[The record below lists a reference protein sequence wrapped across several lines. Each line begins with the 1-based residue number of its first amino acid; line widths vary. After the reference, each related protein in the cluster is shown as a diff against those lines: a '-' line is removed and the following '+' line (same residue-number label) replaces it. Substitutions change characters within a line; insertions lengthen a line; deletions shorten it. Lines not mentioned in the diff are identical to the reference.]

1 MAGLTIEEM
10 LAALEAEGV
19 PNAGL
24 KEMSVEEMLFRLEN
38 PMAPKA
44 YVEGDPSIPYA
55 NERPNVFG
63 DVISRMTKPS
73 TDAFQ
78 TYMKGA
84 GSSLGQLF
92 GGDSQEDISPTYQQ
106 IPSSVPNALRRP
118 AAAVGDYGMG
128 LLSGASA
135 GLGALTGLAGEVFG
149 QSPTG
154 EKRLASDLMAGLEV
168 SAPQLAGST
177 SQLTRLARQS
187 SSNVIPGGRKFG
199 EITPR
204 MVTARAA
211 EELGV
216 LPTMGMQGRLGSMVE
231 SGLEASPIS
240 NPFISSRTG
249 KVIDQLDEAAQAAS
263 AKAGTATTIETAGE
277 GLTKGAQTWVNKFQ
291 KRASDLYGQLD
302 QYVRPD
308 DLLVAPNTV
317 KALEEIVRYADL
329 YPNMSKHIGADKYR
343 GLLQDL
349 KLGGVETAIPYAL
362 LKDIRTTY
370 GTSIGNLN
378 GPLAGM
384 DANKLNR
391 IYGALSDDMRM
402 AAEASGPNALKAW
415 ERANKFYK
423 GGADRIEN
431 VLKPLLDAKTGVDAY
446 KKMENI
452 LLEGNVKQS
461 LNSLMRIRNSLPK
474 DDFDTFRSTLI
485 NRLGRAK
492 PGAQDAGGE
501 IFSPSVFLTNYN
513 RMEKGPRRIVFGE
526 LNEEM
531 SKLAKV
537 VDLAKDASKDLNRSR
552 TATGTMSAG
561 AVLAGSYGVAGSVP
575 MLKAIAIAGA
585 VNAASGLAL
594 TSKPFLRGLN
604 AAAKNDLG
612 PLRRIAQ
619 SDGIFSADAQTVMRM
634 LAAQQTNEGPQ

>member
-1 MAGLTIEEM
+1 MAGPTIEEM
-10 LAALEAEGV
+10 LAALEAEGTSATE
-19 PNAGL
+19 PKGMAI
-24 KEMSVEEMLFRLEN
+24 EEMLFRLEN
-38 PMAPKA
+38 PMAPTP
-44 YVEGDPSIPYA
+44 YVEGEDVVPLK
-55 NERPNVFG
+55 NTFG
-63 DVISRMTKPS
+63 DVISDMAGPS
-73 TDAFQ
+73 WEAAK
-78 TYMKGA
+78 TYMEGA
-84 GSSLGQLF
+84 GSSVGQMF
-92 GGDSQEDISPTYQQ
+92 GGGTQENLSPTYQK
-106 IPSSVPNALRRP
+106 IPETVPDVLRRP
-118 AAAVGDYGMG
+118 AAAIGDYGMG
-128 LLSGASA
+128 ALSLALAGYGA
-135 GLGALTGLAGEVFG
+135 GTGLAGEVFG

-154 EKRLASDLMAGLEV
+154 ERQLARDLQAGLEV
-168 SAPQLAGST
+168 SVPQLAGTT
-177 SQLTRLARQS
+177 SQLARLGRQS
-187 SSNVIPGGRKFG
+187 TLGDIPGGRKFG
-199 EITPR
+199 EMTPR
-204 MVTARAA
+204 MEAARAA

-216 LPTMGMQGRLGSMVE
+216 LPEMGMQGRLGSMMQ

-249 KVIDQLDEAAQAAS
+249 RVVDQLDEAAQAAA
-263 AKAGTATTIETAGE
+263 AKAGTATTMETAGE

-308 DLLVAPNTV
+308 DLLPASNTV
-317 KALEEIVRYADL
+317 EALEEMVKHFEL
-329 YPNMSKHIGADKYR
+329 YPNLAKHIGINQYKAI
-343 GLLQDL
+343 LNDL
-349 KLGGVETAIPYAL
+349 KSGGIETAIPFSL
-362 LKDIRTTY
+362 IKDIRTTY
-370 GTSIGNLN
+370 GTSIGNLDS
-378 GPLAGM
+378 PLGGM
-384 DANKLNR
+384 ETAKLKR
-391 IYGALSDDMRM
+391 IYGALSDDMRV

-501 IFSPSVFLTNYN
+501 VFSPSVFLTNYN

-531 SKLAKV
+531 GNLAKV
-537 VDLAKDASKDLNRSR
+537 VDLAKDASKDINRSR

-561 AVLAGSYGVAGSVP
+561 AVLAGSYGVAGSIP

-594 TSKPFLRGLN
+594 TSKPFLKGLN

-619 SDGIFSADAQTVMRM
+619 GDGMFSADAQTVLRM

>member
-1 MAGLTIEEM
+1 MAGPTIEEM
-10 LAALEAEGV
+10 LAALEAEGTSATE
-19 PNAGL
+19 PKGMAI
-24 KEMSVEEMLFRLEN
+24 EEMLFRLEN
-38 PMAPKA
+38 PMAPTP
-44 YVEGDPSIPYA
+44 YVEGEDVAPQK
-55 NERPNVFG
+55 NTFG
-63 DVISRMTKPS
+63 DVVSEMAGPS
-73 TDAFQ
+73 WEAAK
-78 TYMKGA
+78 TYMEGA
-84 GSSLGQLF
+84 GSSVGQMF
-92 GGDSQEDISPTYQQ
+92 GGGTQENLSPTYQK
-106 IPSSVPNALRRP
+106 IPETVPDVLRRP
-118 AAAVGDYGMG
+118 AAAIGDYGMG
-128 LLSGASA
+128 ALSL
-135 GLGALTGLAGEVFG
+135 LGAGYGAGTGLVGEVFG

-154 EKRLASDLMAGLEV
+154 ERQLARDLQAGLEV
-168 SAPQLAGST
+168 SVPQLAGTT
-177 SQLTRLARQS
+177 SQLARLGRQS
-187 SSNVIPGGRKFG
+187 TLGDIPGGRKFG
-199 EITPR
+199 EMTPR
-204 MVTARAA
+204 MEAARAA

-216 LPTMGMQGRLGSMVE
+216 LPEMGMQGRLGSMMQ

-249 KVIDQLDEAAQAAS
+249 KVVDQLDEAAQAAA
-263 AKAGTATTIETAGE
+263 AKAGTATTMETAGE

-308 DLLVAPNTV
+308 DLLPASNTV
-317 KALEEIVRYADL
+317 EALEEMVKHFEL
-329 YPNMSKHIGADKYR
+329 YPNLAKHIGINQYKAI
-343 GLLQDL
+343 LNDL
-349 KLGGVETAIPYAL
+349 KSGGIETAIPFSL
-362 LKDIRTTY
+362 IKDIRTTY
-370 GTSIGNLN
+370 GTSIGNLDS
-378 GPLAGM
+378 PLGGM
-384 DANKLNR
+384 ETAKLKR
-391 IYGALSDDMRM
+391 IYGALSDDMRV

-501 IFSPSVFLTNYN
+501 VFSPSVFLTNYN

-531 SKLAKV
+531 GKLAKV
-537 VDLAKDASKDLNRSR
+537 VDLAKDASKDINRSR

-561 AVLAGSYGVAGSVP
+561 AVLAGSYGVAGSIP

-594 TSKPFLRGLN
+594 TSKPFLKGLN

-619 SDGIFSADAQTVMRM
+619 GDGMFSADAQTVLRM

>member
-1 MAGLTIEEM
+1 MAGPTIEEM
-10 LAALEAEGV
+10 LATLEGEGV
-19 PNAGL
+19 SDTEIEG
-24 KEMSVEEMLFRLEN
+24 MSVEEMLFRLEN
-38 PMAPKA
+38 PMAPTP
-44 YVEGDPSIPYA
+44 YVEGEDVVPLK
-55 NERPNVFG
+55 NTFG
-63 DVISRMTKPS
+63 DVISEMAGPS
-73 TDAFQ
+73 WRAAQ
-78 TYMKGA
+78 RYMEGA
-84 GSSLGQLF
+84 GSSVGQMLG
-92 GGDSQEDISPTYQQ
+92 GGSQENLSPTYQNL
-106 IPSSVPNALRRP
+106 PETVPDILRRP
-118 AAAVGDYGMG
+118 AAAIGDYGMG
-128 LLSGASA
+128 ALSL
-135 GLGALTGLAGEVFG
+135 LGAGYGVGTGLIGEVFG

-154 EKRLASDLMAGLEV
+154 ERQLARDLQAGLEV
-168 SAPQLAGST
+168 SVPAIAGTT
-177 SQLTRLARQS
+177 SQLARLGRQS
-187 SSNVIPGGRKFG
+187 TLGNIPGGRKFG
-199 EITPR
+199 EMTPR
-204 MVTARAA
+204 METARAA
-211 EELGV
+211 EDLNV
-216 LPTMGMQGRLGSMVE
+216 TPDMGMQGRLGSMLQ

-240 NPFISSRTG
+240 NPFIASRTG
-249 KVIDQLDEAAQAAS
+249 KVVDELEEASREAA
-263 AKAGTATTIETAGE
+263 AKAGIATTIEAAGE

-291 KRASDLYGQLD
+291 KKASDLYGQLD
-302 QYVRPD
+302 KYVRPD
-308 DLLVAPNTV
+308 DLLVAPNTIE
-317 KALEEIVRYADL
+317 ALEEIVRYADL

-343 GLLQDL
+343 GLLKDL
-349 KLGGVETAIPYAL
+349 KSGGIETAIPYAL

-402 AAEASGPNALKAW
+402 AAEASGPSALKAW

-461 LNSLMRIRNSLPK
+461 LNSLMRIRSSLPK
-474 DDFDTFRSTLI
+474 DDFDTFRATLI
-485 NRLGRAK
+485 KRLGRAK
-492 PGAQDAGGE
+492 AGAQDAGGE
-501 IFSPSVFLTNYN
+501 VFSPSTFLTNYS
-513 RMEKGPRRIVFGE
+513 RMEKGPRRIIFGE

-594 TSKPFLRGLN
+594 TSKPFLKGLN
-604 AAAKNDLG
+604 RAAKNDLG
-612 PLRRIAQ
+612 PLRKIAQ
-619 SDGIFSADAQTVMRM
+619 GDGMFSSDAQTVLRI
-634 LAAQQTNEGPQ
+634 LAAQQNNEGVQ

>member
-1 MAGLTIEEM
+1 MAGPTIEEM
-10 LAALEAEGV
+10 LAALEAEGTSATE
-19 PNAGL
+19 PKGMAI
-24 KEMSVEEMLFRLEN
+24 EEMLFRLEN
-38 PMAPKA
+38 PMAPTP
-44 YVEGDPSIPYA
+44 YVEGEDVVPLK
-55 NERPNVFG
+55 NTFG
-63 DVISRMTKPS
+63 DVISDMAGPS
-73 TDAFQ
+73 WEAAK
-78 TYMKGA
+78 TYMEGA
-84 GSSLGQLF
+84 GSSVGQMF
-92 GGDSQEDISPTYQQ
+92 GGGTQENLSPTYQK
-106 IPSSVPNALRRP
+106 IPETVPDVLRRP
-118 AAAVGDYGMG
+118 AAAIGDYGMG
-128 LLSGASA
+128 ALSLALAGYGA
-135 GLGALTGLAGEVFG
+135 GTGLAGEVFG

-154 EKRLASDLMAGLEV
+154 ERQLARDLQAGLEV
-168 SAPQLAGST
+168 SVPQLAGTT
-177 SQLTRLARQS
+177 SQLARLGRQS
-187 SSNVIPGGRKFG
+187 TLGDIPGGRKFG
-199 EITPR
+199 EMTPR
-204 MVTARAA
+204 MEAARAA

-216 LPTMGMQGRLGSMVE
+216 LPEMGMQGRLGSMMQ

-249 KVIDQLDEAAQAAS
+249 RVVDQLDEAAQAAA
-263 AKAGTATTIETAGE
+263 AKAGTATTMETAGE

-308 DLLVAPNTV
+308 DLLPASNTV
-317 KALEEIVRYADL
+317 EALEEMVKHFEL
-329 YPNMSKHIGADKYR
+329 YPNLAKHIGINQYKAI
-343 GLLQDL
+343 LNDL
-349 KLGGVETAIPYAL
+349 KSGGIETAIPFSL
-362 LKDIRTTY
+362 IKDIRTTY
-370 GTSIGNLN
+370 GTSIGNLDS
-378 GPLAGM
+378 PLGGM
-384 DANKLNR
+384 ETAKLKR
-391 IYGALSDDMRM
+391 IYGALSDDMRV

-501 IFSPSVFLTNYN
+501 VFSPSVFLTNYN

-531 SKLAKV
+531 GKLAKV
-537 VDLAKDASKDLNRSR
+537 VDLAKDASKDINRSR

-561 AVLAGSYGVAGSVP
+561 AVLAGSYGVAGSIP

-594 TSKPFLRGLN
+594 TSKPFLKGLN

-619 SDGIFSADAQTVMRM
+619 GDGMFSADAQTVLRM